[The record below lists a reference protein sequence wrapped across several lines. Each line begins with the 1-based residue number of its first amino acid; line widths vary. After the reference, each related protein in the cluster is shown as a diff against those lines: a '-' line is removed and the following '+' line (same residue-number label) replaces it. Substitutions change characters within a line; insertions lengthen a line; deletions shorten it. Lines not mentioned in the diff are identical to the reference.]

1 MKKSLFLRIL
11 AVLLVCVVTLCAV
24 SCNNG
29 DGNEG
34 GSGEGSGG
42 GSGGG
47 SGEGGSGEGEGGG
60 SSGGPLKISILGD
73 SISTYF
79 GYVAQGNRSYY
90 GEGGEHPEA
99 DIGSVDNTWWRK
111 LAAYHGYEIEVNQSS
126 SGSPVCN
133 TGYHGSDATNV
144 SYLRR
149 MYNIG
154 NPDIIVIFGGTN
166 DWAAH
171 VPIGNY
177 KFSNWT
183 DDDLKTYRPA
193 FACMLDYLQTE
204 HPDARIYVL
213 VNTRIGDEVPL
224 STRMICQQYGVEYID
239 LPDYESYSYA
249 ECPYCKAGRRIEA
262 LVNSYGYSKF

>member
-1 MKKSLFLRIL
+1 MKKGLILRFL
-11 AVLLVCVVTLCAV
+11 AVVLLCCITLCAV
-24 SCNNG
+24 SCNN
-29 DGNEG
+29 DGGNG
-34 GSGEGSGG
+34 GSGSGQGTGDGSGVGG
-42 GSGGG
+42 GSGDEEG
-47 SGEGGSGEGEGGG
+47 SST
-60 SSGGPLKISILGD
+60 SGGPLKISILGD

-79 GYVAQGNRSYY
+79 GYVPQGNRSYY

-99 DIGSVDNTWWRK
+99 DIGSVDNTWWKK

-154 NPDIIVIFGGTN
+154 NPDVIVIFGGTN
-166 DWAAH
+166 DWAAG

-177 KFSNWT
+177 KFNNWT
-183 DDDLKTYRPA
+183 ADDLKTYRPA
-193 FACMLDYLQTE
+193 FAYMLDYLQTE

-213 VNTRIGDEVPL
+213 VNTRIGDSVPL

-239 LPDYESYSYA
+239 LPDYERNIDGIHPGIQGHN
-249 ECPYCKAGRRIEA
+249 EIFEA
-262 LVNSYGYSKF
+262 INDTVV